1 MSLLKRLEVPHEGGT
16 IPDPWINNDIKPV
29 EAGRRK
35 WGFWTFNYYCTN
47 DIDSTSFSLEIRSL
61 TNTAFD
67 LGVLINCNISTYMT
81 GSSLIPLGLS
91 WWQAIIAIVVGNI
104 LASMFIVLN
113 SLPGA
118 FYHCKSIT
126 GTLCLT
132 RLWPDSVNN
141 DHVVGFPVA
150 NRYVWGMW
158 GSQWVVWNRIFLS
171 ISKFHLNPS
180 LTLPYQC

>member
-47 DIDSTSFSLEIRSL
+47 DNDSIASRRGSL
-61 TNTAFD
+61 TDYFHGI
-67 LGVLINCNISTYMT
+67 GVLINCNISTYMT

-91 WWQAIIAIVVGNI
+91 WWQAIIAIFVGNI
-104 LASMFIVLN
+104 LASVFIVLN

-118 FYHCKSIT
+118 FYHCKHDLKS
-126 GTLCLT
+126 
-132 RLWPDSVNN
+132 
-141 DHVVGFPVA
+141 
-150 NRYVWGMW
+150 
-158 GSQWVVWNRIFLS
+158 
-171 ISKFHLNPS
+171 
-180 LTLPYQC
+180 